1 MEVTPDKT
9 VAWQY
14 IGPDNTEIHSLQPIG
29 LDRVLLAQNG
39 NPAVALLIN
48 KTTNT
53 VEKTYTIPVAR
64 PDSVHGQMR
73 RARLTAA
80 GTLLVAQMDSAKV
93 VEYDETGKVLWS
105 VPVDSPWGAVRLKNG
120 NTLISSNKGFVRE
133 VSPAGATVWE
143 VTAADFPG
151 YAIKNIQEVTRLAN
165 GNTLISNWV
174 AGAYKP
180 PEWPKTVQF
189 FEIAPDKKIVWALSS
204 WDSPNLGPA
213 TSMQLL
219 DQPGLAENGD
229 LQR

>member
-48 KTTNT
+48 KATNT
-53 VEKTYTIPVAR
+53 VEKTFTIPVAK
-64 PDSVHGQMR
+64 PDSVHGQLR

-80 GTLLVAQMDSAKV
+80 GTLLVAQMDSARV
-93 VEYDETGKVLWS
+93 VEYDEAGKVLWS
-105 VPVDSPWGAVRLKNG
+105 VAADSPWGAVGLK
-120 NTLISSNKGFVRE
+120 
-133 VSPAGATVWE
+133 
-143 VTAADFPG
+143 
-151 YAIKNIQEVTRLAN
+151 N

-180 PEWPKTVQF
+180 AEWPKTVQV
-189 FEIAPDKKIVWALSS
+189 FEVTADKKIVWALSS
-204 WDSPNLGPA
+204 WNNPNLGPA

>member
-1 MEVTPDKT
+1 MG
-9 VAWQY
+9 A
-14 IGPDNTEIHSLQPIG
+14 
-29 LDRVLLAQNG
+29 
-39 NPAVALLIN
+39 
-48 KTTNT
+48 
-53 VEKTYTIPVAR
+53 
-64 PDSVHGQMR
+64 
-73 RARLTAA
+73 
-80 GTLLVAQMDSAKV
+80 
-93 VEYDETGKVLWS
+93 
-105 VPVDSPWGAVRLKNG
+105 SPWGAVRLKNG